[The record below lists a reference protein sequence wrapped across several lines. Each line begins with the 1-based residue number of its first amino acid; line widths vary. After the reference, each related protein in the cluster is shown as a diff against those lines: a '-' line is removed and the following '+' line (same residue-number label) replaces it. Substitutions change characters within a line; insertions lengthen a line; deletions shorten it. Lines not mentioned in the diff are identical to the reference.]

1 MTGEG
6 ERLLPEIHREGIK
19 KPVLFSFLMVVAL
32 VEFIKMGVIIMFL
45 PSLFESLKY
54 SKTVLGWVLS
64 ANLLADNLCKSA
76 TGWFVDREGPWPVLF
91 IGCLTVL
98 TGLILLANF
107 HNNVIL
113 TIVAAVLI
121 GIGGSPT
128 WPAAI
133 TGSIKINGEER
144 RASTISLI
152 SIVWLLGG
160 GLGIFLVGLLLSFHP
175 KSIPGH
181 ISLGTVNPYT
191 RASALLILVAAV
203 IILVSAA
210 GWATWR
216 KVVGANPQLPFRHSE
231 RERFKAVLQRI
242 LKVCNLIPGMF
253 FQTFSLGMLLPN
265 LLPYAVG
272 KLGLSELQYYLLL
285 LVGGGI
291 VVLFMNPVGRLTDRL
306 GPRIF
311 LVSGFLLAAISLWVL
326 SACGNAFNIWV
337 IVIFIGLS
345 YALIQPAWNSVLAA
359 SIPPGQRGVLMGLF
373 MSIEGLGFAL
383 GPAFGGWLS
392 EVRFSGFFSR
402 VDSVAPFLVSGI
414 FLMIM
419 AFVYLFHRFHNYNF
433 EEK

>member
-1 MTGEG
+1 
-6 ERLLPEIHREGIK
+6 LSEIHPESSQ
-19 KPVLFSFLMVVAL
+19 KPILISFLLVVAL

-45 PSLFESLKY
+45 PSLFETLKY

-91 IGCLTVL
+91 TGCLTVL

-107 HNNVIL
+107 YNNVVL
-113 TIVAAVLI
+113 TIVAAALI

-133 TGSIKINGEER
+133 AGSIKINGEDR

-152 SIVWLLGG
+152 STVWLLGG
-160 GLGIFLVGLLLSFHP
+160 GMGIFLVGLLLSFHP
-175 KSIPGH
+175 KGIPGR
-181 ISLGTVNPYT
+181 ISMVTLNPYT

-203 IILVSAA
+203 IILVCIA
-210 GWATWR
+210 GWVIWR
-216 KVVGANPQLPFRHSE
+216 KGAGANPQPLFHHSDK
-231 RERFKAVLQRI
+231 ERFKAVLQRI
-242 LKVCNLIPGMF
+242 LAVWNLIPGMF
-253 FQTFSLGMLLPN
+253 FQTFSLGILLPN

-272 KLGLSELQYYLLL
+272 TLGLTELQYYLLL
-285 LVGGGI
+285 LVGGGV
-291 VVLFMNPVGRLTDRL
+291 VVLFMNPVGRLTDRF

-311 LVSGFLLAAISLWVL
+311 LVSGFFLAALSLGVL
-326 SACGNAFNIWV
+326 STCGNAFNIWL
-337 IVIFIGLS
+337 IVILIGFS

-383 GPAFGGWLS
+383 GPAFGGYLS
-392 EVRFSGFFSR
+392 EVRFSGFFGR
-402 VDSVAPFLVSGI
+402 FGSVVPFWVSGI
-414 FLMIM
+414 FLTIM
-419 AFVYLFHRFHNYNF
+419 AFVYLFHRFHPYNF
-433 EEK
+433 EGR